1 MFQINRRSLTE
12 YAATIKTLGGEELHK
27 EIWMLEEHI
36 KHLELTHEDSCYF
49 EKFLHV
55 AKNEREA
62 RMVSQGYQ

>member
-12 YAATIKTLGGEELHK
+12 YSTTIKNLSNEELYK

-36 KHLELTHEDSCYF
+36 KHLTAIHEDTGYF
-49 EKFLHV
+49 QKFLHV
-55 AKNEREA
+55 AKNERES